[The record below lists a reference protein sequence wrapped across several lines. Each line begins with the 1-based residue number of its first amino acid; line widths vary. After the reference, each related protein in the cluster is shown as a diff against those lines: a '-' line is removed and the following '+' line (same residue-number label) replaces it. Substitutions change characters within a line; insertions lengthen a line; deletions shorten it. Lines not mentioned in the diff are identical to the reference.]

1 MVKETNIKKMVEESA
16 RACLVN
22 ATEAE
27 SWVSAS
33 AKTNSKKG
41 VGGLEFKNKSSSENQ
56 AKHRDFYCIR
66 ACTKQMRTG

>member
-33 AKTNSKKG
+33 AKTNSEKG
-41 VGGLEFKNKSSSENQ
+41 VGIQKQIQLRKS
-56 AKHRDFYCIR
+56 
-66 ACTKQMRTG
+66 G